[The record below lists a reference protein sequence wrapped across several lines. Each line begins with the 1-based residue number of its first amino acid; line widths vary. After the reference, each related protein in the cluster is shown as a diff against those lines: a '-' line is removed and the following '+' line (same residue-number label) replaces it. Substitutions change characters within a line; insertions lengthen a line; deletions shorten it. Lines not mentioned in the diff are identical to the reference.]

1 MSNNYTTIIRENLSA
16 IYEKGPSGLAERL
29 PARKEGT
36 NYIFKA
42 FGHECTLTQEE
53 ILLSGHVENGPV
65 GVLITLYALNVDPE
79 PLELEPFRAFKDLPN
94 SMPYQAAFAANTE
107 RVLVPHVP
115 ALAEQRDL
123 IIRHF
128 DGHDA
133 SPELRGDISFV
144 IYPLPKIALAYICYL
159 PDEEFPASVT
169 CLFSSNAL
177 SFMPLDGLADVAEY
191 TSKAIIEF
199 LGTAP

>member
-16 IYEKGPSGLAERL
+16 IYKKGPSDLTERL
-29 PARKEGT
+29 PARKEGE
-36 NYIFKA
+36 NYVFKA
-42 FGHECTLTQEE
+42 FGQECTLTQEK
-53 ILLSGHVENGPV
+53 ILLSGRVENGPV
-65 GVLITLYALNVDPE
+65 GVLITLYALNVGPDP
-79 PLELEPFRAFKDLPN
+79 LKLEPFRAFKDLPN
-94 SMPYQAAFAANTE
+94 SMPYQAAFAAT
-107 RVLVPHVP
+107 
-115 ALAEQRDL
+115 ALAKQRDL

-133 SPELRGDISFV
+133 SPDLRGDISFV

-159 PDEEFPASVT
+159 PDEEFPASAT